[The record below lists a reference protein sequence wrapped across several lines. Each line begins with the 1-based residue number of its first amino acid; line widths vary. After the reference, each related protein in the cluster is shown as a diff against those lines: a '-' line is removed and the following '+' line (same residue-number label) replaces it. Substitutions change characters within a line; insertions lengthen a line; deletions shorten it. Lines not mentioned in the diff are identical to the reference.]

1 MDLGSSVAGGTLTAA
16 VVALIYGITKLMR
29 RSQCQGHS
37 GCCDIQI
44 DREELERAQTER
56 DDARQLVAVLMDRLN
71 MGPEKETEQ
80 TAEQKSEQ
88 KEGEF
93 VEVVSKQG
101 PSRV

>member
-16 VVALIYGITKLMR
+16 VVALIYGISRLMR

-56 DDARQLVAVLMDRLN
+56 DDARALVAVLMEQLN
-71 MGPEKETEQ
+71 IAPETEEK
-80 TAEQKSEQ
+80 AEQKE
-88 KEGEF
+88 EF
-93 VEVVSKQG
+93 VEVSKQG
-101 PSRV
+101 PARV